1 MLNKNDIF
9 PIGIGTWK
17 IDYENIQN
25 DIKGLRY
32 SYEKGQNYL
41 SLYMLYNGGA
51 VVRSL
56 KDYVDEM
63 DRDKVFIN
71 VNIEPTIEKLEDIE
85 KQLNEYLEVLNIEYV
100 DNLQLHTPK
109 ATKLPLIDTYNEMKR
124 LVDIGKVRYLG
135 ISNCN
140 LEQLKQVN
148 EKVKIDFF
156 EGVYNLECKINEDIE
171 ILDYCKGNDITFI
184 AYQALRRNRT
194 AKRNYPLLLELSEKY
209 NKTQNQIILNW
220 IIKEKGIKPIIKS
233 TNIRRINEN
242 LESLEF
248 EMEKIDYERLNN
260 FRNEEFDNIKIDWNY
275 TGEGITID
283 QLANQFE

>member
-17 IDYENIQN
+17 IDYENIKN

-51 VVRSL
+51 VVKSL
-56 KDYVDEM
+56 KDYVNEM
-63 DRDKVFIN
+63 DRDQVFIN

-85 KQLNEYLEVLNIEYV
+85 KQLNEYLEILNIDYV

-140 LEQLKQVN
+140 LEQLKEVN

-156 EGVYNLECKINEDIE
+156 EGVYNLECKTNEDIG
-171 ILDYCKGNDITFI
+171 ILDYCKENYITFI

-194 AKRNYPLLLELSEKY
+194 AKRNYPLVLELSEKY
-209 NKTQNQIILNW
+209 NKTQNQVILNW
-220 IIKEKGIKPIIKS
+220 IIKEKRIKPIIKC

-248 EMEKIDYERLNN
+248 EMEKVDYERLNN
-260 FRNEEFDNIKIDWNY
+260 FRNEEFDNIKIDWSY

>member
-71 VNIEPTIEKLEDIE
+71 VNIEPAIEKLEDIE

-140 LEQLKQVN
+140 LEQLKEVN

-156 EGVYNLECKINEDIE
+156 EGVYNLESKINEDIE

>member
-17 IDYENIQN
+17 IDYENIEN
-25 DIKGLRY
+25 DIKGLRF

-71 VNIEPTIEKLEDIE
+71 VNIEPTIEKIEDIE
-85 KQLNEYLEVLNIEYV
+85 KQLNEYLEILNIEYV
-100 DNLQLHTPK
+100 DNLQLHTPN

-140 LEQLKQVN
+140 LEQLKEVN

-156 EGVYNLECKINEDIE
+156 EGVYNLECKINEDIG
-171 ILDYCKGNDITFI
+171 ILDYCKENDITFI

-209 NKTQNQIILNW
+209 NKTQNQVILNW
-220 IIKEKGIKPIIKS
+220 IIKEKEIKPIIKC

>member
-9 PIGIGTWK
+9 PIGIGTWN
-17 IDYENIQN
+17 IDYENIEN

-56 KDYVDEM
+56 KDYVNSIA
-63 DRDKVFIN
+63 RDKVFIN
-71 VNIEPTIEKLEDIE
+71 VNIEPTIEKFEDIE
-85 KQLNEYLEVLNIEYV
+85 KQLNEYLEILNIKYV

-124 LVDIGKVRYLG
+124 LVNTGKVRCLG

-140 LEQLKQVN
+140 LEQLKEVN

-156 EGVYNLECKINEDIE
+156 EGVYNLECKINENIG
-171 ILDYCKGNDITFI
+171 ILDYCKENDITFI

-209 NKTQNQIILNW
+209 NKTQNQVILNW
-220 IIKEKGIKPIIKS
+220 IIKEKGIKPIIKC

-248 EMEKIDYERLNN
+248 EMEKVDYERLNN
-260 FRNEEFDNIKIDWNY
+260 FRNEEFDNIKIDWSY

>member
-1 MLNKNDIF
+1 MIEKKNIF

-17 IDYENIQN
+17 IDCENIER

-32 SYEKGQNYL
+32 SFEKGQNFL
-41 SLYMLYNGGA
+41 SLYMVYNGGS

-56 KDYVDEM
+56 KDYVNKI

-71 VNIEPTIEKLEDIE
+71 ANIEPTIEKIEDIE
-85 KQLNEYLEVLNIEYV
+85 KQLNEYLEILKIEYV

-109 ATKLPLIDTYNEMKR
+109 ATNLSLIDTYNEMKR
-124 LVDIGKVRYLG
+124 LVNIGKVRYLG

-140 LEQLKQVN
+140 LEQLKEVN
-148 EKVKIDFF
+148 EKVKLEFF
-156 EGVYNLECKINEDIE
+156 EGVYNLECKTNEDIG
-171 ILDYCKGNDITFI
+171 ILDYCKENDITFI

-194 AKRNYPLLLELSEKY
+194 AKRNYPLLIELSEKY

-220 IIKEKGIKPIIKS
+220 IVKEKEIKPIIKC
-233 TNIRRINEN
+233 TNIERINEN

-248 EMEKIDYERLNN
+248 EMEKADYEKLNN
-260 FRNEEFDNIKIDWNY
+260 FRNDDFDKVKIDWDY
-275 TGEGITID
+275 IGEGVTID

>member
-1 MLNKNDIF
+1 MLNKNDIL

-17 IDYENIQN
+17 IDYENIEN
-25 DIKGLRY
+25 DIKGLRH
-32 SYEKGQNYL
+32 SCERGQNYL

-56 KDYVDEM
+56 KDYVSEI
-63 DRDKVFIN
+63 DRAKVFIN
-71 VNIEPTIEKLEDIE
+71 VNIEPTIEKVEDIE
-85 KQLNEYLEVLNIEYV
+85 KQLNEYLEILDIEYV

-124 LVDIGKVRYLG
+124 LVNIEKVRYLG

-140 LEQLKQVN
+140 LEQLKEVN

-156 EGVYNLECKINEDIE
+156 EGVYNLECKTNEDIG
-171 ILDYCKGNDITFI
+171 ILDYCKENDITFI

-220 IIKEKGIKPIIKS
+220 IIKEKGIKAIIKC
-233 TNIRRINEN
+233 TDIKRINEN

-248 EMEKIDYERLNN
+248 EMERVDYEKLNN
-260 FRNEEFDNIKIDWNY
+260 FRNEDFDKVKIDWNY
-275 TGEGITID
+275 SGDGVTID

>member
-1 MLNKNDIF
+1 
-9 PIGIGTWK
+9 
-17 IDYENIQN
+17 
-25 DIKGLRY
+25 
-32 SYEKGQNYL
+32 
-41 SLYMLYNGGA
+41 MLYNGGA

-56 KDYVDEM
+56 KDYVNSM
-63 DRDKVFIN
+63 ARDKVFIN
-71 VNIEPTIEKLEDIE
+71 VNIEPTIEKFEDIE
-85 KQLNEYLEVLNIEYV
+85 KQLNEYLEILNIKYV

-124 LVDIGKVRYLG
+124 LVNTGKVRCLG

-140 LEQLKQVN
+140 LEQLKEVN

-156 EGVYNLECKINEDIE
+156 EGVYNLECKINENIG
-171 ILDYCKGNDITFI
+171 ILDYCKENDITFI

-209 NKTQNQIILNW
+209 NKTQNQVILNW
-220 IIKEKGIKPIIKS
+220 IIKEKGIKPIIKC

-248 EMEKIDYERLNN
+248 EMEKVDYERLNN
-260 FRNEEFDNIKIDWNY
+260 FRNEEFDNIKIDWSY

>member
-17 IDYENIQN
+17 IDYENIEN

-56 KDYVDEM
+56 KNYVNSIV
-63 DRDKVFIN
+63 RDKVFIN
-71 VNIEPTIEKLEDIE
+71 VNIEPTIEKIEDIE
-85 KQLNEYLEVLNIEYV
+85 KQLNEYLEILNIDYV

-109 ATKLPLIDTYNEMKR
+109 VTKLPLIDTYNEMKR

-140 LEQLKQVN
+140 LEQLKEVN

-156 EGVYNLECKINEDIE
+156 EGVYNLECKTNEDIG
-171 ILDYCKGNDITFI
+171 ILDYCKENNITFI

-194 AKRNYPLLLELSEKY
+194 AKRNYPLLVELSEKY
-209 NKTQNQIILNW
+209 SKTQNQIILNW
-220 IIKEKGIKPIIKS
+220 IIKEKGIKPIIKC
-233 TNIRRINEN
+233 TNIKRINEN

-248 EMEKIDYERLNN
+248 EMQKVDYIRLNN
-260 FRNEEFDNIKIDWNY
+260 FRNKEFDNIKIDWNY